1 MMNFES
7 SHIRFLRFFVR
18 FKTHHSKFKIN
29 ILYFYNM
36 DERVRKWRLILGK
49 KADQDGEVSLSAEM
63 KGMDD
68 VLEALYDS
76 ERKAGLGSSS
86 PNVNRW
92 LGDIRKYFPSS
103 VVQLMQKDALERLN
117 LEQMLLEPEL
127 LEAVEPDV
135 NLVGTLLSLMK
146 VLPKKTKGTARAVVK
161 KVVEDLEKR
170 LRNPMRQA
178 IQGAINRAVRNR
190 NPKYNEIDWNKTIRA
205 NLKTYQPEF
214 NSIIPEVLIG
224 HGKKG
229 QALKHVILLVDQ
241 SGSMAS
247 SMVYA
252 GVFGAVMASLRSI
265 KTHMIV
271 FDTAVVDLT
280 EELDDPVDLLFA
292 TQLGGGTDINK
303 ALGYA
308 KGIIRKPED
317 TILVLISD
325 LYEGGNENTMLKRAA
340 SIKASGVQ
348 FITLLALDDQ
358 GAPMFDK
365 SVAAKY
371 AAMDIPSFAC
381 SPDQFPSMMAAAI
394 KKEDIK
400 NWMAREGIVGKG

>member
-1 MMNFES
+1 M
-7 SHIRFLRFFVR
+7 
-18 FKTHHSKFKIN
+18 
-29 ILYFYNM
+29 YFYFM
-36 DERVRKWRLILGK
+36 EERIRKWRLILGK
-49 KADQDGEVSLSAEM
+49 NADKEGNVPLSGEM

-103 VVQLMQKDALERLN
+103 VVQLMQKDALEKLN
-117 LEQMLLEPEL
+117 LDQMLLEPEL

-135 NLVGTLLSLMK
+135 NLVATLLTLNK
-146 VLPKKTKGTARAVVK
+146 VLPKTTKETARQVVR
-161 KVVEDLEKR
+161 KVVEELEKK

-178 IQGAINRAVRNR
+178 VQGAINRAVRNR
-190 NPKYNEIDWNKTIRA
+190 RPKHNEIDWNKTIRA
-205 NLKTYQPEF
+205 NLKTYQKKY

-229 QALKHVILLVDQ
+229 QSLKDVILLVDQ
-241 SGSMAS
+241 SGSMAN

-252 GVFGAVMASLRSI
+252 GVFGAVMASLKSI
-265 KTHMIV
+265 KTHIVV

-280 EELDDPVDLLFA
+280 AELDDPVDLLFA

-303 ALGYA
+303 ALGYT
-308 KGIIRKPED
+308 KGIIRRPDD
-317 TILVLISD
+317 TILILISD
-325 LYEGGNENTMLKRAA
+325 LYEGGNENKMLKRAA
-340 SIKASGVQ
+340 SIKTSGVQ
-348 FITLLALDDQ
+348 FITLLALDDR

-365 SVAAKY
+365 TVAAKFG
-371 AAMDIPSFAC
+371 AMNIPSFAC
-381 SPDQFPSMMAAAI
+381 TPDQFPSLMAAAI
-394 KKEDIK
+394 KNEDIK
-400 NWMAREGIVGKG
+400 NWMAREGVVGKG

>member
-1 MMNFES
+1 ME
-7 SHIRFLRFFVR
+7 
-18 FKTHHSKFKIN
+18 
-29 ILYFYNM
+29 
-36 DERVRKWRLILGK
+36 ERVRKWRLILGK
-49 KADQDGEVSLSAEM
+49 DADKNNDDQISLSPEM

-68 VLEALYDS
+68 VLDALYDS
-76 ERKAGLGSSS
+76 ERQAGLGSSS

-146 VLPKKTKGTARAVVK
+146 VLPKKTKSTARAVVQ

-170 LRNPMRQA
+170 LKNPMRQA
-178 IQGAINRAVRNR
+178 IQGAINRSVRNR
-190 NPKYNEIDWNKTIRA
+190 RPKHNEIDWNKTIRA
-205 NLKTYQPEF
+205 NLKTYQKEF
-214 NSIIPEVLIG
+214 NSIIPEILIG

-229 QALKHVILLVDQ
+229 QSLKDVILLVDQ
-241 SGSMAS
+241 SGSMAN

-252 GVFGAVMASLRSI
+252 GVFGAVMASLRSV
-265 KTHMIV
+265 KTHMVV
-271 FDTAVVDLT
+271 FDTSVVDLT

-303 ALGYA
+303 ALGYS
-308 KGIIRKPED
+308 KGLIRKPED

-325 LYEGGNENTMLKRAA
+325 LYEGGNENEMLKKVA
-340 SIKASGVQ
+340 SIKSSGVQ
-348 FITLLALDDQ
+348 IIALLALDDQ
-358 GAPMFDK
+358 GAPQFDK
-365 SVAAKY
+365 SVASKFSALG
-371 AAMDIPSFAC
+371 IPSFAC
-381 SPDQFPSMMAAAI
+381 SPDQFPSLMATAI
-394 KKEDIK
+394 KKESIND
-400 NWMAREGIVGKG
+400 WMAREGIVGKG

>member
-1 MMNFES
+1 M
-7 SHIRFLRFFVR
+7 
-18 FKTHHSKFKIN
+18 
-29 ILYFYNM
+29 YFYKM
-36 DERVRKWRLILGK
+36 EERIRKWRLILGK
-49 KADQDGEVSLSAEM
+49 DADKNNDEQISLSPEM

-103 VVQLMQKDALERLN
+103 VVQLMQKDALERLK

-146 VLPKKTKGTARAVVK
+146 VLPKKTKSTARAVVQ

-170 LRNPMRQA
+170 LKNPLRQA
-178 IQGAINRAVRNR
+178 IQGAINRSVRNR
-190 NPKYNEIDWNKTIRA
+190 RPKHNEIDWNKTIRA
-205 NLKTYQPEF
+205 NLKTYQKEF
-214 NSIIPEVLIG
+214 NSIIPEILIG

-229 QALKHVILLVDQ
+229 QSLKDIILLVDQ
-241 SGSMAS
+241 SGSMAT

-252 GVFGAVMASLRSI
+252 GVFGAVMASLRSV

-271 FDTAVVDLT
+271 FDTSVVDLT

-303 ALGYA
+303 ALGYS
-308 KGIIRKPED
+308 KELIRKPED
-317 TILVLISD
+317 TILILISD
-325 LYEGGNENTMLKRAA
+325 LYEGGNENAMLKKAA
-340 SIKASGVQ
+340 SIKSSGVQ
-348 FITLLALDDQ
+348 LIALLALDDQ
-358 GAPMFDK
+358 GAPQFDK
-365 SVAAKY
+365 SVASKF
-371 AAMDIPSFAC
+371 AALGVPSFAC
-381 SPDQFPSMMAAAI
+381 SPDQFPSLMAAAI
-394 KKEDIK
+394 KKESIND
-400 NWMAREGIVGKG
+400 WMAKEGIVGKG

>member
-1 MMNFES
+1 M
-7 SHIRFLRFFVR
+7 
-18 FKTHHSKFKIN
+18 
-29 ILYFYNM
+29 YFYKM
-36 DERVRKWRLILGK
+36 EERVRKWRLILGK
-49 KADQDGEVSLSAEM
+49 DADKNNDDQISLSPEM

-68 VLEALYDS
+68 VLDALYDS
-76 ERKAGLGSSS
+76 ERQAGLGSSS

-146 VLPKKTKGTARAVVK
+146 VLPKKTKSTARAVVQ

-170 LRNPMRQA
+170 LKNPMRQA
-178 IQGAINRAVRNR
+178 IQGAINRSVRNR
-190 NPKYNEIDWNKTIRA
+190 RPKHNEIDWNKTIRA
-205 NLKTYQPEF
+205 NLKTYQKEF
-214 NSIIPEVLIG
+214 NSIIPEILIG

-229 QALKHVILLVDQ
+229 QSLKDVILLVDQ
-241 SGSMAS
+241 SGSMAN

-252 GVFGAVMASLRSI
+252 GVFGAVMASLRSV
-265 KTHMIV
+265 KTHMVV
-271 FDTAVVDLT
+271 FDTSVVDLT

-303 ALGYA
+303 ALGYS
-308 KGIIRKPED
+308 KELILKPED

-325 LYEGGNENTMLKRAA
+325 LYEGGNENEMLKKVA
-340 SIKASGVQ
+340 SIKSSGVQ
-348 FITLLALDDQ
+348 IIALLALDDQ
-358 GAPMFDK
+358 GAPQFDK
-365 SVAAKY
+365 SVASKFSALG
-371 AAMDIPSFAC
+371 IPSFAC
-381 SPDQFPSMMAAAI
+381 SPDQFPSLMATAI
-394 KKEDIK
+394 KKESIND
-400 NWMAREGIVGKG
+400 WMAREGIVGKG

>member
-1 MMNFES
+1 M
-7 SHIRFLRFFVR
+7 
-18 FKTHHSKFKIN
+18 
-29 ILYFYNM
+29 YFYKM
-36 DERVRKWRLILGK
+36 EERVRKWRLILGK
-49 KADQDGEVSLSAEM
+49 DADKNNDDQISLSPEM

-68 VLEALYDS
+68 VLDALYDS
-76 ERKAGLGSSS
+76 ERQAGLGSSS

-146 VLPKKTKGTARAVVK
+146 VLPKKTKSTARAVVQ

-170 LRNPMRQA
+170 LKNPMRQA
-178 IQGAINRAVRNR
+178 IQGAINRSVRNR
-190 NPKYNEIDWNKTIRA
+190 RPKHNEIDWNKTIRA
-205 NLKTYQPEF
+205 NLKTYQKEF
-214 NSIIPEVLIG
+214 NSIIPEILIG

-229 QALKHVILLVDQ
+229 QSLKDVILLVDQ
-241 SGSMAS
+241 SGSMAN

-252 GVFGAVMASLRSI
+252 GVFGAVMASLRSV
-265 KTHMIV
+265 KTHMVV
-271 FDTAVVDLT
+271 FDTSVVDLT

-303 ALGYA
+303 ALGYS
-308 KGIIRKPED
+308 KGLIRKPED

-325 LYEGGNENTMLKRAA
+325 LYEGGNENEMLKKVA
-340 SIKASGVQ
+340 SIKSSGVQ
-348 FITLLALDDQ
+348 IIALLALDDQ
-358 GAPMFDK
+358 GAPQFDK
-365 SVAAKY
+365 SVASKFSALG
-371 AAMDIPSFAC
+371 IPSFAC
-381 SPDQFPSMMAAAI
+381 SPDQFPSLMATAI
-394 KKEDIK
+394 KKESIND
-400 NWMAREGIVGKG
+400 WMAREGIVGKG